1 MVDFDIG
8 ERSNI
13 RIEDGDVVYLNKGT
27 DACIIF
33 F

>member
-1 MVDFDIG
+1 MVDFDIR
-8 ERSNI
+8 ERSDS

-27 DACIIF
+27 DARIIF